1 MKILFRLLLIGL
13 AVPALLG
20 GCASHKIKPQTVQQ
34 NVQQKVQP
42 KKLYG
47 SLSRDELD
55 RINRQWNQRVVYVS
69 DNVEDH
75 WQSPAETLA
84 LKTGDCEDIAIAK
97 MFDPALHDVF
107 PAAQLRL
114 GYVHTPEGQPHMV
127 LIVGQGDAA
136 LVLDNLVDDIRTLAE
151 SGYRPVYQL
160 DADGLVYRDGRLL
173 DSHPRFEQFELILA
187 EFGMFELILAELEP
201 GIAF

>member
-1 MKILFRLLLIGL
+1 
-13 AVPALLG
+13 
-20 GCASHKIKPQTVQQ
+20 
-34 NVQQKVQP
+34 
-42 KKLYG
+42 
-47 SLSRDELD
+47 
-55 RINRQWNQRVVYVS
+55 
-69 DNVEDH
+69 
-75 WQSPAETLA
+75 
-84 LKTGDCEDIAIAK
+84 
-97 MFDPALHDVF
+97 
-107 PAAQLRL
+107 
-114 GYVHTPEGQPHMV
+114 MV

>member
-1 MKILFRLLLIGL
+1 MKILFRLLFIALT
-13 AVPALLG
+13 VPTLLG
-20 GCASHKIKPQTVQQ
+20 GCASHKIKSQAM
-34 NVQQKVQP
+34 QQKVHQ

-47 SLSRDELD
+47 NLTRDELD
-55 RINRQWNQRVVYVS
+55 QINRQWNLLVTYKEDS
-69 DNVEDH
+69 LEDH

-97 MFDPALHDVF
+97 MFDPTLHRAI

-114 GYVHTPEGQPHMV
+114 GYVHTPAGLPHMV

-151 SGYRPVYQL
+151 SGYRPAYQL
-160 DADGLVYRDGRLL
+160 DANGQVYRDDRLL
-173 DSHPRFEQFELILA
+173 VSHPRFEKFELILA
-187 EFGMFELILAELEP
+187 EFGMFDLKLAELEP
-201 GIAF
+201 DIAY